1 MPSHPTLLLPQV
13 EMSYE
18 ASRKADSMLNHS
30 LKNRMADA
38 AGEVELFLETY
49 TGPHAVLLECV
60 ASLRRG
66 MQLCQ
71 HRQAYVDLA
80 AGRYAPRLTPSSVQE
95 FGSALAA
102 GRKLLLR
109 EFCRV
114 RAAFDTIACEMILE
128 NALSNAFKH
137 GCPQDAQVAPLPPFG
152 KFCLC
157 NTTTMVHTLV

>member
-1 MPSHPTLLLPQV
+1 
-13 EMSYE
+13 MSYQ
-18 ASRKADSMLNHS
+18 ASRKADSVLNHS

-80 AGRYAPRLTPSSVQE
+80 AGRYAPRLTPSSVHE

-114 RAAFDTIACEMILE
+114 RAAFDTGFHRQNYEAHGKGGADDEDQQREELE
-128 NALSNAFKH
+128 EQGRSPGL
-137 GCPQDAQVAPLPPFG
+137 GLQTMRTWRAP
-152 KFCLC
+152 CS
-157 NTTTMVHTLV
+157 